1 MLSLATASIQ
11 EWLLYYVFRRAT
23 RVGRLLLKSSI
34 RSSKYG
40 NCHLTL
46 PIFGACTS
54 KTGDTCTLLHCMAA
68 SIGYGL
74 VCLVKT
80 TPKIPTSNPSVTV
93 THLLCLLQLVDPELR
108 PIKTRQVGEV
118 YVQIRTH
125 KYTHTHLIW
134 KSHRRPVQTLLT
146 TQTNTT
152 EVSFF
157 TQLS

>member
-1 MLSLATASIQ
+1 MLSLAAASIQ

-46 PIFGACTS
+46 PIFGACTN

-93 THLLCLLQLVDPELR
+93 THLLCLLQLIDPELR

-118 YVQIRTH
+118 YVQIHTH
-125 KYTHTHLIW
+125 KHTHTFNMKESQEASPDTISYTNKH
-134 KSHRRPVQTLLT
+134 HR
-146 TQTNTT
+146 
-152 EVSFF
+152 S
-157 TQLS
+157 